1 MIRGSI
7 HQEDI
12 TVVNIYEPN
21 IATLKYMNQKQ
32 TQLKGK
38 NKEYESN
45 TLLSTIARSSRRK
58 VNKQPA
64 D

>member
-1 MIRGSI
+1 MVFKKKTKKGIMIRGSI

-38 NKEYESN
+38 IKNMNLIPYS
-45 TLLSTIARSSRRK
+45 
-58 VNKQPA
+58 QQ
-64 D
+64 

>member
-38 NKEYESN
+38 IKNMNLIPYS
-45 TLLSTIARSSRRK
+45 
-58 VNKQPA
+58 QQ
-64 D
+64 

>member
-12 TVVNIYEPN
+12 TVANIYEPN

-38 NKEYESN
+38 IKNMNIIPYS
-45 TLLSTIARSSRRK
+45 
-58 VNKQPA
+58 QQ
-64 D
+64 